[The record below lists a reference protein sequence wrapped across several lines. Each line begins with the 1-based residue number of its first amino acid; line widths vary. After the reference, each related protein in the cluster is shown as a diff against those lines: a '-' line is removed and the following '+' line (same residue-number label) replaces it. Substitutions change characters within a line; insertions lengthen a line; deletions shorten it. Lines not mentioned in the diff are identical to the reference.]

1 MSGRKTGKILDKKT
15 GIPKETWKIIEKYIP
30 SDPLSKNYDR
40 NIYSWDIYN
49 NDGSFSWDNIV

>member
-1 MSGRKTGKILDKKT
+1 MRRGKILDKKT

-30 SDPLSKNYDR
+30 SDPLSKNYVR

-49 NDGSFSWDNIV
+49 NDGSFSWDSIV